1 MFLLSLNGLGAL
13 VENQLAVDLWVYF
26 WTPNS
31 IPHVYMSIFPKLFL
45 ITAPLLYILFSPT
58 YSSGASWW
66 FNVGGYTGVPCNI
79 LSIFLHA

>member
-31 IPHVYMSIFPKLFL
+31 IPHVYMSVFPILFL
-45 ITAPLLYILFSPT
+45 ITAPLLYVLFSPT
-58 YSSGASWW
+58 NSFFFFS
-66 FNVGGYTGVPCNI
+66 I
-79 LSIFLHA
+79 LFLNFTMLY